1 MGGVDSFGLQSFCL
15 FEPPEL
21 NKTRIM
27 SKKSTPAIGEKKG
40 LRMFIVLVQRC
51 GTIRLTGA
59 SNSAN
64 PTRQEF
70 FDTQRVLVRYLII
83 PALLG

>member
-1 MGGVDSFGLQSFCL
+1 MTRIHLTHGQPTNFVGQTSVGGVDSFGLQSFCL

-40 LRMFIVLVQRC
+40 LRMFIVLVLSCWC
-51 GTIRLTGA
+51 G
-59 SNSAN
+59 SAGEVSTYFISH
-64 PTRQEF
+64 PQ
-70 FDTQRVLVRYLII
+70 
-83 PALLG
+83 